1 MGTGDWGLGTGDCT
15 SLRDAT
21 RTAPLSDQG
30 LGTGDWGMRGFIL
43 QQFSGK

>member
-15 SLRDAT
+15 S
-21 RTAPLSDQG
+21 APLSDQG